1 MSSMTDTRH
10 SYGNHQPRLIHAVI
24 LLVTSG
30 LAVLVTAVLGPS
42 LPLMQEHFKDV
53 PGADYLVPLTLSA
66 PMFMTTILS
75 VFVGELADRFG
86 RKKLLVSAAL
96 LYAIV
101 GTAPLYLDS
110 LTTIIAS
117 RLALGV
123 MEAVLFTISTA
134 LIGDYYEGQQRE
146 RYMALHTTV
155 ASFTA
160 FLFNT
165 LGGVI
170 AEYGWRAP
178 YWVFAISLV
187 LAPLMIVFL
196 WEPKTR
202 ASMTQ
207 EQIVTDGQAFNPSL
221 LAFICGLAI
230 LMGIA
235 FLTVPVHFAYLYGE
249 IGVKSPSQIGEAF
262 GINSLGVIVGT
273 LIFGWIVAPRLSVA
287 FQLGLSTLIAGLGF
301 VIMEFAANYAQL
313 TTAGFVNGLGCGL
326 LLPTLVTW
334 NMRELP
340 ISKRGMGVGAY
351 QSCMFLGMFINPILI
366 VWIEKNAMGARSL
379 AVGFEGRV
387 MLVLGIIA
395 LAVGLLISKRRS
407 HS

>member
-1 MSSMTDTRH
+1 
-10 SYGNHQPRLIHAVI
+10 
-24 LLVTSG
+24 
-30 LAVLVTAVLGPS
+30 
-42 LPLMQEHFKDV
+42 
-53 PGADYLVPLTLSA
+53 
-66 PMFMTTILS
+66 
-75 VFVGELADRFG
+75 
-86 RKKLLVSAAL
+86 
-96 LYAIV
+96 
-101 GTAPLYLDS
+101 LYLNS
-110 LTTIIAS
+110 LTAIIVS

-134 LIGDYYEGQQRE
+134 MIGDYYEGRQRE
-146 RYMALHTTV
+146 RYMSLQTTV
-155 ASFTA
+155 ASFSA

-178 YWVFAISLV
+178 YFVFSISLV
-187 LAPLMIVFL
+187 LAPLMMIFL

-207 EQIVTDGQAFNPSL
+207 EQIAQDSQAFNARL
-221 LAFICGLAI
+221 LGFICSLAV
-230 LMGIA
+230 LMGVV
-235 FLTVPVHFAYLYGE
+235 FLTVPVHFGYLHGE
-249 IGVKSPSQIGEAF
+249 IGVKSPAQIGEAF

-287 FQLGLSTLIAGLGF
+287 FQLALSALVAGLGF
-301 VIMEFAANYAQL
+301 YMMELASSYAEL
-313 TTAGFVNGLGCGL
+313 TAAGFINGLGCGL

-351 QSCMFLGMFINPILI
+351 QSCMFLGMFLNPILI
-366 VWIEKNAMGARSL
+366 VWVEKNMVGSRTL

-387 MLVLGIIA
+387 LLVLGLIA
-395 LAVGLLISKRRS
+395 LVVGLFSSKRRV
-407 HS
+407 